1 VGEGGPVT
9 DWSEQQPTIELLKQ
23 TITVPEVA
31 EMLGLEPN
39 SQGKITSPFNPDER
53 TPSCHLWEDHW
64 YDFSTGKY
72 GDAIDLV
79 RAFDPEMTVPVA
91 LNKIWYRALKAG
103 REPGDVEKLPVRQVQ
118 DFTEEF
124 YLMNAA
130 VYDDGH
136 AHPYFGWQK
145 MNVPAN
151 CRIDEAGRLLIP
163 HQDQDGI
170 YGVKV
175 RHPDGRKDAWPG
187 SQFTKRLYDAAGW
200 VGRFMTTTAVICEG
214 ESDAWALQEHTSAE
228 VFALPSGAGSWKD
241 SWLEDL
247 EPFDK
252 VWLCMDNDRAGDAAR
267 DKLTRKIGFL
277 RVEHLRVPPLFND
290 AREAIA
296 GGWKPS
302 LA

>member
-1 VGEGGPVT
+1 MT

-64 YDFSTGKY
+64 YDFSTGRY

-91 LNKIWYRALKAG
+91 LNKIWFRALRAG
-103 REPGDVEKLPVRQVQ
+103 REPGDVEKMPIRQVQ
-118 DFTEEF
+118 DFTEQLLD
-124 YLMNAA
+124 YGP
-130 VYDDGH
+130 VYE
-136 AHPYFGWQK
+136 ARYKELLP
-145 MNVPAN
+145 PAN
-151 CRIDEAGRLLIP
+151 CRWGYDNELLIP
-163 HQDQDGI
+163 HQDQDGV

-175 RHPDGRKDAWPG
+175 RHASGKKDAWPG
-187 SQFTKRLYDAAGW
+187 SQFTKRLYDPHGW
-200 VGRFMTTTAVICEG
+200 VRPHPPGAWGTNVCVIAEG
-214 ESDAWALQEHTSAE
+214 ESDCWALSSALLIE
-228 VFALPSGAGSWKD
+228 NVYALPSGSSSWKD

-247 EPFDK
+247 EPFTK
-252 VWLCMDNDRAGDAAR
+252 VYLCMDNDRAGDAAR
-267 DKLTRKIGFL
+267 DKLTRKIGYL
-277 RVEHLRVPPLFND
+277 KVEQLRVPPLFND

-296 GGWKPS
+296 GGWRPT
-302 LA
+302 LQ